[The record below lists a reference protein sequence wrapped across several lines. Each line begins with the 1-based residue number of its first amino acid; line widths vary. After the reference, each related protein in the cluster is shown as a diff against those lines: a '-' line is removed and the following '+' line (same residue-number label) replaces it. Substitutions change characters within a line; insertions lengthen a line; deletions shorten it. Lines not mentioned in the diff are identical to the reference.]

1 MRNRTLEELENDV
14 WDEPNEFPTGLIE
27 RCYKYRKIKIS
38 ELTVGQL
45 RTLISQKI
53 GIKYL
58 TEMTLEL
65 LEKNIIIG
73 DLFEGD
79 LLLAVSKIPS
89 EYWTQNRNE
98 LKKIKILIESNVELI
113 KSELGDEDYEEI
125 TERIKPVYNTV
136 YN

>member
-1 MRNRTLEELENDV
+1 MLNKTLEELENDV
-14 WDEPNEFPTGLIE
+14 WDEPNEFPTELIE

-45 RTLISQKI
+45 KTLISQKI

-79 LLLAVSKIPS
+79 LLLAVSKIPA

-113 KSELGDEDYEEI
+113 RSELGDEDYEEI

>member
-1 MRNRTLEELENDV
+1 MRNKTLEQLEDDF
-14 WDEPNEFPTGLIE
+14 WEEPNEFPTGLIE
-27 RCYKYRKIKIS
+27 RCFKYRKIRIS

-58 TEMTLEL
+58 TEIALEL
-65 LEKNIIIG
+65 LEKNVVVG

-79 LLLAVSKIPS
+79 LLLAVSKIPA

-98 LKKIKILIESNVELI
+98 LEKLKILVESNTELI
-113 KSELGDEDYEEI
+113 KSELGENDYNEI
-125 TERIKPVYNTV
+125 IDRIKPVHNNV
-136 YN
+136 